1 MRVRNCRAVP
11 SGTDLS
17 SSLALFPHLGL
28 LVAIWLA
35 VSGCSIPANA
45 QDKPGPQGTLT
56 AEDLFRTGQYAEC
69 IEVTTKSLAKNEFD
83 ESQRVLKLRAEMELG
98 LYAEALATLDAGLKK
113 VSYSIDLRW
122 FGRDACRVNQ
132 QAERVEKFDQEIFEL
147 IKQAPWRYSDTAH
160 QVTVGR
166 WMLSQHADPKRVLTG
181 IYNEAKKRAPES
193 VAVQL
198 AIGDLAL
205 EKFDYLLAGQA
216 FQLAVKLSPEHPD
229 AWFGVAQAFAP
240 SDSKKAEEAL
250 KNALKFN
257 EDHLPS
263 LLMLVDD
270 QIDSERYEDAA
281 EVLTHI
287 STINPQQPLALAYR
301 AVLAHLHN
309 LPELEK
315 SHRAAAL
322 KPWPGNAAVDHLIG
336 KKLSQK
342 YRFAEGAQYQR
353 QALELD
359 PKFAAARTQLAQ
371 DLLRLGNEDEGLKLA
386 EEVYAAD
393 AYNIFAHNLVTLQEN
408 LAKFRTL
415 EADGFLLRME
425 AREAEIYG
433 NRALDLLK
441 RAKRTL
447 CEKYDIKLEQ
457 PIVVELFPRQEDFAI
472 RTFGLPGGAGFLGVC
487 FGTVIT
493 ANSPASQGNS
503 PSNWE
508 ATLWHEFCHVVT
520 LNKTH
525 NRMPRWL
532 SEGISVYEERQAN
545 ATWGQQIVPRYR
557 EMILGDDLTPVSQLS
572 GAFLSPKSALHL
584 QFAYLESSLVVEYF
598 IEKHGLETLKKVLV
612 DLGEGMPI
620 NQALARTTG
629 GSIEAIDTEFAEFAR
644 ARAQAMAP
652 MADWSKPELPK
663 QATPEMVTAW
673 LKDHPANY
681 AGLRQLA
688 ELQIRAK
695 LWPEA
700 TATLEAMLVLYPNDG
715 AADSPYAMLA
725 RIYRALDNK
734 PLERKM
740 LEKQAALNPGDLE
753 LLDRL
758 GTLCA
763 EASDWEA
770 VRKAALHSLAINPLL
785 PEIHRRSATAA
796 VHLQDHNLA
805 VENYSA
811 LLLMQPFDPAE
822 VHFQLA
828 FTLRQKGDLAAAKR
842 HVLLALE
849 ETPRFRAAQKLLLEI
864 VDELAK
870 EAKATGS
877 DKPAEDAKPPADT
890 KATLFEEFS
899 EANGE

>member
-1 MRVRNCRAVP
+1 MRVRNRRAVP

-17 SSLALFPHLGL
+17 SSLALFLHLGL
-28 LVAIWLA
+28 LIAVWLS
-35 VSGCSIPANA
+35 VCGCPIAANA
-45 QDKPGPQGTLT
+45 QDKPVRQGNLT

-132 QAERVEKFDQEIFEL
+132 QAERVEKFDQEILEL

-270 QIDSERYEDAA
+270 QVDSERYEDAA

-287 STINPQQPLALAYR
+287 ITINPQHPLALSYR
-301 AVLAHLHN
+301 AVLAHLQN
-309 LPELEK
+309 QPDLEK
-315 SHRAAAL
+315 AHRAAAL

-353 QALELD
+353 DALRLD

-433 NRALDLLK
+433 NRVLDLLK

-447 CEKYDIKLEQ
+447 CEKYDIRLEQ

-545 ATWGQQIVPRYR
+545 PTWGQQIVPRYR

-644 ARAQAMAP
+644 TRAQAMAP

-663 QATPEMVTAW
+663 RATPELVAAW
-673 LKDHPANY
+673 LKDHPTNY
-681 AGLRQLA
+681 AALRQLA
-688 ELQIRAK
+688 ELQISAK
-695 LWPEA
+695 LWKEA
-700 TATLEAMLVLYPNDG
+700 TATLEAMRQLYPNDG
-715 AADSPYAMLA
+715 AADSAYAMLA
-725 RIYRALDNK
+725 KIYRAQDDK
-734 PLERKM
+734 AHEREM
-740 LEKQAALNPGDLE
+740 LEKQAALNSGDLE

-796 VHLQDHNLA
+796 VQLQDHNLA
-805 VENYSA
+805 IENYTA
-811 LLLMQPFDPAE
+811 LLLMQPFDPAD

-828 FTLRQKGDLAAAKR
+828 STLRQKGDLAAARR

-864 VDELAK
+864 VEELPK
-870 EAKATGS
+870 DSKASGS
-877 DKPAEDAKPPADT
+877 DKPAEDAKPPEDK
-890 KATLFEEFS
+890 KASPSKSGF
-899 EANGE
+899 